1 MEANRPP
8 TGIPA
13 AASRAAVLV
22 LTVLAGTA
30 GAGGPAEHRVA
41 IFSPDGNDV
50 RLAMTFDA
58 IAFWN
63 GVAERLGLDLRLVGE
78 IIIASPVTRRLET
91 YARTISQRAGRL
103 RSGPGEPDAPAEV
116 VAVEADVVLLLSR
129 QDLMSFAWPIPK
141 RHGYFIAI
149 EADELAMA
157 QNLNIARNI
166 IAHEIGH
173 SLGLVHNRDPTS
185 LMCGPCRTSGLGRDD
200 AEYMRLTDG
209 DRQRLIERYASR

>member
-1 MEANRPP
+1 MEVKR
-8 TGIPA
+8 A
-13 AASRAAVLV
+13 AAGRAAAVA
-22 LTVLAGTA
+22 LAALLCTA
-30 GAGGPAEHRVA
+30 TGGGPVEHRVV

-50 RLAMTFDA
+50 RLPMTLDA

-63 GVAERLGLDLRLVGE
+63 SVATGLNLDVRLVSDV
-78 IIIASPVTRRLET
+78 ILASPVTRRLET
-91 YARTISQRAGRL
+91 YARTISQQAGRL
-103 RSGPGEPDAPAEV
+103 RSGQSQPSPPDEV
-116 VAVEADVVLLLSR
+116 VAVDADVVLLLSR

-141 RHGYFIAI
+141 GRGHFIAI

-185 LMCGPCRTSGLGRDD
+185 LMCGPCRTSGLGSDD
-200 AEYMRLTDG
+200 PEYMRLTDG
-209 DRQRLIERYASR
+209 DRRRLIARYASR

>member
-1 MEANRPP
+1 MERARS
-8 TGIPA
+8 A
-13 AASRAAVLV
+13 ALVLAVL
-22 LTVLAGTA
+22 LATTGVRGDA
-30 GAGGPAEHRVA
+30 VEHRVA
-41 IFSPDGNDV
+41 IFSPDVNDV

-63 GVAERLGLDLRLVGE
+63 SVAVRLGLDLRLVSDV
-78 IIIASPVTRRLET
+78 IIASPVTRRLET

-103 RSGPGEPDAPAEV
+103 RSGPDAPE
-116 VAVEADVVLLLSR
+116 AVTAVDADVVLLLSR

-141 RHGYFIAI
+141 RRGYFIAI

-173 SLGLVHNRDPTS
+173 SLGLVHNGDPTS
-185 LMCGPCRTSGLGRDD
+185 LMCGPCRTSGLGHEDR
-200 AEYMRLTDG
+200 EYMRLTDG
-209 DRQRLIERYASR
+209 DRRRLVERYGSR

>member
-1 MEANRPP
+1 MTALR
-8 TGIPA
+8 PA
-13 AASRAAVLV
+13 ALLLGAALG
-22 LTVLAGTA
+22 AA
-30 GAGGPAEHRVA
+30 GAAGGAAGAAGAPAEHRIA
-41 IFSPDGNDV
+41 IFSPDGNDI

-58 IAFWN
+58 ITFWN
-63 GVAERLGLDLRLVGE
+63 DEAERLGLDLRLVGE
-78 IIIASPVTRRLET
+78 VIIASPITRRLET

-116 VAVEADVVLLLSR
+116 AAVEADVVLLLSR

-185 LMCGPCRTSGLGRDD
+185 LMCGPCRTAGLDRDQP
-200 AEYMRLTDG
+200 EYMRLTDG
-209 DRQRLIERYASR
+209 DRRRLVARYASR